1 MSGVCSRGLRGAGLG
16 SRVHLRP
23 RGLAALAGR
32 PGRTLRRPE
41 RGARG
46 GGGMGGAAWHA
57 LALVVYQD
65 DGG

>member
-1 MSGVCSRGLRGAGLG
+1 MSGVCARGLRGAGAG
-16 SRVHLRP
+16 VARRLRP

-41 RGARG
+41 SGARG
-46 GGGMGGAAWHA
+46 GAERGAAAWHA
-57 LALVVYQD
+57 LALIVEED